1 MNRPPD
7 PPGYGHPLSSG
18 SGHPLSSG
26 SGHLHS
32 QTGRGRPVACQDGS
46 QRHQLDQHRLRALY
60 PVIPAALVGKEM
72 RMLHPVR
79 YMPPPGAYY
88 DLHDK
93 ERVRFPYTIKKSCK
107 VCMDE
112 QHVDSGQLCHR
123 TCLACGGTHPPA
135 VSEPSYLLNI
145 H

>member
-18 SGHPLSSG
+18 SGHP
-26 SGHLHS
+26 HS
-32 QTGRGRPVACQDGS
+32 QTGRGRLVPCQDGS

-60 PVIPAALVGKEM
+60 PVIPVGLISKELG
-72 RMLHPVR
+72 MLHPVR
-79 YMPPPGAYY
+79 YMPPYGEFY

-93 ERVRFPYTIKKSCK
+93 ERVRFPYSVKQSCK
-107 VCMDE
+107 VCMDGK
-112 QHVDSGQLCHR
+112 HADSGEPCLG
-123 TCLACGGTHPPA
+123 TCLACWKTHPTI
-135 VSEPSYLLNI
+135 VSEPPCLLYI